1 MITVRQLLVKK
12 VLAVRSIAGRHC
24 VRCHCKDGLSMTSD
38 RLVMMATNSSELSR
52 SAIMHVVSCSKA
64 RRRGYAGS

>member
-1 MITVRQLLVKK
+1 
-12 VLAVRSIAGRHC
+12 
-24 VRCHCKDGLSMTSD
+24 MTSD